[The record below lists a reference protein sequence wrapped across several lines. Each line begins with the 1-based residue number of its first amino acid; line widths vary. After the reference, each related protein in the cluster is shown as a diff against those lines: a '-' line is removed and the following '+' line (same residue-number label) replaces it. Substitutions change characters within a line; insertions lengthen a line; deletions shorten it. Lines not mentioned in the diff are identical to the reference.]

1 MKREYQIRKSSPSWK
16 ISWWLRFV
24 RDACIT
30 FARESRRS
38 FGRLPGRGSLCTA
51 GRMVTNPFIDTS
63 NSVGRDKSAALRRL
77 FAQCDFERHLLKF
90 EPNKETVLLVTHE
103 VSRSDSTILV
113 QRIAAALRQQY
124 NVIVLTLQGGTL
136 RTGFIA
142 AGHLVLGPLS
152 EEQRSPRFMIRL
164 LAEIASRTPVKFAIV
179 SSIYSSVTLSAFW
192 ENDIAIVHLIHE
204 LAGETRP
211 KGQFRTSALFSG
223 ERIFASKLVHDA
235 AAAETPD
242 ETCKP
247 GLIFPDSFWGP
258 HESVVSVTAD
268 LTERK
273 QIHSN
278 LLPPAGWPRDQPG
291 FKSFIERLDTVAR
304 QCASK
309 KEQEKIDRLVI
320 SKSNLF
326 DFDFFGSPLSE
337 VKGDDPVKS
346 YVSAFSSGI
355 KPRKAMPGFHP
366 ATYQEHNDVDGR
378 DPLAHYIDSGLPS
391 GPWNF
396 EVIRPGQTFHPSKS
410 LKVGLHLHL
419 YYDEMISDI
428 VDRIRRVRH
437 PMDLLVSVT
446 NQAAGD
452 VAQACL
458 RNYSQGSVDI
468 RVFDNCGRDLGPLLS
483 GFGETILDRY
493 DVVGHIHTKKSVGI
507 YSSESYVQH
516 WVKFLYANLL
526 ADQYTMADTILQRMA
541 ADDSIGLV
549 FADDPYILGWTGNLP
564 YALCLAARMRIARA
578 ALPKT
583 TFNFPAGTMFWA
595 RTMALAPLFEL
606 GLSWDDYPAEPL
618 PCDGSLLH
626 AIERILPTAVEKA
639 GFRNVVTHVPRITR

>member
-1 MKREYQIRKSSPSWK
+1 MKREYEIRKRSPSWK
-16 ISWWLRFV
+16 ISCWLRLL

-30 FARESRRS
+30 FARESRRN
-38 FGRLPGRGSLCTA
+38 FGRLLGPGPYPLPAEWSPTPLLIHRTA
-51 GRMVTNPFIDTS
+51 F
-63 NSVGRDKSAALRRL
+63 GRDKSAALQRL

-103 VSRSDSTILV
+103 VSPSDSTILV
-113 QRIAAALRQQY
+113 QRIGAALRQQY

-136 RTGFIA
+136 RNEIIA

-152 EEQRSPRFMIRL
+152 EEQRSAGFL
-164 LAEIASRTPVKFAIV
+164 TQLVAEIASRTPVKFAIV
-179 SSIYSSVTLSAFW
+179 SSIYSSATLNAFW

-204 LAGETRP
+204 LAGEMRP

-247 GLIFPDSFWGP
+247 GLIFPDTFWRP

-273 QIHSN
+273 LHSN
-278 LLPPAGWPRDQPG
+278 LLPPAGWPRDEPD
-291 FKSFIERLDTVAR
+291 FKSFIERLDSVAR

-320 SKSNLF
+320 SNSNLF
-326 DFDFFGSPLSE
+326 DFDFFGSPLGE

-419 YYDEMISDI
+419 YYDEMILNI
-428 VDRIRRVRH
+428 ADRIRRVRP

-452 VAQACL
+452 AAQVCL

-468 RVFDNCGRDLGPLLS
+468 ES
-483 GFGETILDRY
+483 STIVAAILDRSLRIRRNHSDRY
-493 DVVGHIHTKKSVGI
+493 DVVGHMHTKKSVGI
-507 YSSESYVQH
+507 YSSES
-516 WVKFLYANLL
+516 
-526 ADQYTMADTILQRMA
+526 
-541 ADDSIGLV
+541 
-549 FADDPYILGWTGNLP
+549 
-564 YALCLAARMRIARA
+564 
-578 ALPKT
+578 
-583 TFNFPAGTMFWA
+583 
-595 RTMALAPLFEL
+595 
-606 GLSWDDYPAEPL
+606 
-618 PCDGSLLH
+618 
-626 AIERILPTAVEKA
+626 
-639 GFRNVVTHVPRITR
+639 